1 MKSEAE
7 TSIPTLLEWLDAELE
22 YHGMMMECC
31 QAGRDGI
38 FTEHNIAHLHLTRI
52 RAMVVEHSSSPA
64 SNPEAPD
71 ADPHTPHQSLIQARA
86 LLVAEIERLDRLDV
100 CTTEQ
105 RG

>member
-7 TSIPTLLEWLDAELE
+7 TTHPTLLEWLDAELE

-52 RAMVVEHSSSPA
+52 RALVVKHATSASTGVPPNEHRP
-64 SNPEAPD
+64 
-71 ADPHTPHQSLIQARA
+71 
-86 LLVAEIERLDRLDV
+86 
-100 CTTEQ
+100 
-105 RG
+105 

>member
-7 TSIPTLLEWLDAELE
+7 TSMPTLLEWLDAELE

-52 RAMVVEHSSSPA
+52 RALVMEQPA
-64 SNPEAPD
+64 PMPTGMTSDALTPGPPAGDGLRGPTNRAPTKM
-71 ADPHTPHQSLIQARA
+71 AA
-86 LLVAEIERLDRLDV
+86 
-100 CTTEQ
+100 
-105 RG
+105 